1 MRVSAVNECGVG
13 EPSMNSDKF
22 VPQEPTSEVMNF
34 ACDEVDDTSA
44 KLSWDTPLEIGQGSK
59 NLVDYTNASVKVKI
73 FYLLKKEPF

>member
-1 MRVSAVNECGVG
+1 MKIPNYKGISKNFVGHEYEMRVSAVNECGVG

-44 KLSWDTPLEIGQGSK
+44 KLSWDTPLEIGQGLK
-59 NLVDYTNASVKVKI
+59 NLV
-73 FYLLKKEPF
+73 

>member
-22 VPQEPTSEVMNF
+22 IPQEPTSEVMNF

-44 KLSWDTPLEIGQGSK
+44 KLSWDTPLEIGHGSK
-59 NLVDYTNASVKVKI
+59 KI
-73 FYLLKKEPF
+73 LSNSHVSGWSLWRP